1 MKREKFSIWGSEPQ
15 YKKACYELF
24 HGRKKLWFEGYI
36 LEGDDEKYMKEM
48 MDKCYYSPLKPHMVQ
63 DIWHANRDKIIEIKV
78 VTGPVFR
85 EKTFEFWTEKPTFS
99 QQNAFNIIDGKIST
113 TNADGSNYTQLM
125 EDIGSG
131 KMFNFSVARCICFP
145 GQTGL
150 VHESA
155 KPKSAVMEAL
165 KNAIAQPK
173 IEWKKSKGYRSGIDP
188 KMDAHHV
195 DGKEFKTLVLK
206 FIIDALKISEED
218 FYNKIYPEHGNFE
231 TSLIE
236 YINITGWQF
245 KHELDADKW
254 RNSWFDFHEKYREYE
269 MVDPNTHRKITSD
282 ETKFKTGLRD
292 SLGDLLK

>member
-24 HGRKKLWFEGYI
+24 HQHKASWPIGHI
-36 LEGDDEKYMKEM
+36 LKNDDEKYMKEM
-48 MDKCYYSPLKPHMVQ
+48 MGNFYYSPLKPNMVQ
-63 DIWHANRDKIIEIKV
+63 DIWHKNKDKIIEIKV
-78 VTGPVFR
+78 VSGPIFR

-99 QQNAFNIIDGKIST
+99 KQRAYDVVDGKVIGIESPHY
-113 TNADGSNYTQLM
+113 AIL

-155 KPKSAVMEAL
+155 KPKPAIMEAL

-188 KMDAHHV
+188 QMDAHHV

-231 TSLIE
+231 TSFIE
-236 YINITGWQF
+236 YVQTTGWQF
-245 KHELDADKW
+245 KNNPKANKW

-269 MVDPNTHRKITSD
+269 MVDPNIHREITSN
-282 ETKFKTGLRD
+282 ETKFKTSIRD
-292 SLGDLLK
+292 TLGDLLK

>member
-24 HGRKKLWFEGYI
+24 HQHKASWPIGHI
-36 LEGDDEKYMKEM
+36 LKNDDEKYMKEM
-48 MDKCYYSPLKPHMVQ
+48 MGNFYYSPLKPNMVQ
-63 DIWHANRDKIIEIKV
+63 DIWHKNKDKIIEIKV
-78 VTGPVFR
+78 VSGPIFR

-99 QQNAFNIIDGKIST
+99 KQRAYDVVDGKVIGIESPHY
-113 TNADGSNYTQLM
+113 AIL

-188 KMDAHHV
+188 QMDAHHV

-231 TSLIE
+231 TSFIE
-236 YINITGWQF
+236 YVQTTGWQF
-245 KHELDADKW
+245 KNNPTANKW

-269 MVDPNTHRKITSD
+269 MVDPNIHREITSN
-282 ETKFKTGLRD
+282 ETKFKTSIRD
-292 SLGDLLK
+292 TLGDLLK